1 MTLPVLLSASAVG
14 RGFRTSRCCGGVAI
28 SLALAFLQRR
38 CATVQAAICR
48 ASSAL
53 VRAGSAGIF
62 GGAGVLSTETTGV
75 VAVAT

>member
-14 RGFRTSRCCGGVAI
+14 RGLRTSRCCGGAAI
-28 SLALAFLQRR
+28 SLALAFRQRR

-48 ASSAL
+48 ASSGL

-62 GGAGVLSTETTGV
+62 AGAAAVSTGTTGV

>member
-14 RGFRTSRCCGGVAI
+14 RCFRASRCCGGAAI
-28 SLALAFLQRR
+28 SSALAFRQRW

-62 GGAGVLSTETTGV
+62 GGGALSTGTTGV